1 MRVPHAPR
9 RTPRARA
16 ALGTAASL
24 AALLVAGCV
33 TSLAQ
38 HAAFARAEV
47 LPRAA
52 VPRDPG
58 DTVGFELRPRVTR
71 GSEWIVE
78 AGGAV
83 RFAGGTPYMLAG
95 FTADGT
101 PLRLEALVRPFP
113 GDPLSPEGE
122 ARPLLRFGLADV
134 GAVEPFDAPAPV
146 ACIAHREIAAVTTSS
161 SFSLGR
167 RPVPLAAE
175 RRRGRT
181 VVTFQSPVAAGEPR
195 APRVRATLLE
205 TAEGR
210 RLLYAEIVLRYGAL
224 PLEPVGH
231 EVELSV
237 GPEVSAPFGAVVVTW
252 ATHGVHHGPFEVHR
266 LHVDPSTLRET
277 PQPLGV
283 PRRPSGG

>member
-1 MRVPHAPR
+1 MRDLPTRRRPR
-9 RTPRARA
+9 RAPGRLRA
-16 ALGTAASL
+16 AAAL
-24 AALLVAGCV
+24 AALCVAGCV

-58 DTVGFELRPRVTR
+58 DTVAFELRPRVTR

-78 AGGAV
+78 AGGSV
-83 RFAGGTPYMLAG
+83 RFAERAEYVLAG
-95 FTADGT
+95 FRADGT
-101 PLRLEALVRPFP
+101 PLRLEALVRPYP
-113 GDPLSPEGE
+113 GDPLAEDGG
-122 ARPLLRFGLADV
+122 ARPLLRFGLVEV
-134 GAVEPFDAPAPV
+134 GAVEPFEGPAPV
-146 ACIAHREIAAVTTSS
+146 ACIAHRELSAVTASS
-161 SFSLGR
+161 SFSLAQ
-167 RPVPLAAE
+167 RPEPLVAA

-205 TAEGR
+205 TAEGK

-237 GPEVSAPFGAVVVTW
+237 GPEVAAPFGAVVVTW
-252 ATHGVHHGPFEVHR
+252 ATHGAHHGPFQVHR
-266 LHVDPSTLRET
+266 LHVDPATLPEPRL
-277 PQPLGV
+277 PIGAPL
-283 PRRPSGG
+283 PSAGR